1 MATWQVPKRYNN
13 FPIKQLR
20 ESRGQSSDVYE
31 EHDFMYCICLHD
43 STFFSPKERRSTRI
57 CVK

>member
-20 ESRGQSSDVYE
+20 ESRGQSSDDYE

-43 STFFSPKERRSTRI
+43 STFFFLQKSEGQQEY
-57 CVK
+57 V